1 MCTLNGFKRSLFYFC
16 EKEPRYASLP
26 NIMKAKK
33 KPIEKLTPADLGVDL
48 TPVLE
53 TIKVTEPPKRVGGG
67 KVGELLF
74 VYGTPM
80 VVTDVCCCERFTST
94 SRCRTWKSW

>member
-1 MCTLNGFKRSLFYFC
+1 
-16 EKEPRYASLP
+16 
-26 NIMKAKK
+26 MKAKK

-67 KVGELLF
+67 KVSSVEELVGKLKDAGIGA
-74 VYGTPM
+74 V
-80 VVTDVCCCERFTST
+80 
-94 SRCRTWKSW
+94 